1 MLQNFGG
8 FQSVLDLYPKTLE
21 DFRACK
27 SVVEVIAKN
36 IQHEHVSPIEVSP
49 TSHEISCKLVLPG
62 TANALAAAYHFTLH
76 KQNVEN
82 HAGFKDFTPSRL
94 FIYYNERYMEGSVD
108 RDAGAMLRDGIKC
121 MEKLGVCPEVTWKY
135 LGVGIFE
142 NSMSW
147 GLTHGFKRNEN
158 LPY

>member
-121 MEKLGVCPEVTWKY
+121 MEKLGVCPEATWKY
-135 LGVGIFE
+135 LGFGFPKTRWV
-142 NSMSW
+142 W
-147 GLTHGFKRNEN
+147 GNDTMGLKRND
-158 LPY
+158 